1 MQHISVRVRYCLHW
15 KLTKLRRL
23 WNFWPIVIVINFL
36 LLFSE
41 FSEIYWSRLIVVI
54 VELWISS
61 YLRQLPKGKDLF
73 NNAKENERA
82 KAGFDMYAKLLQG
95 TSSKVTIESLIGI
108 EVRTTITSLL
118 KNKKINNENCDL
130 FEVIMTN
137 DGKKW
142 MIVNLQV

>member
-1 MQHISVRVRYCLHW
+1 M
-15 KLTKLRRL
+15 
-23 WNFWPIVIVINFL
+23 
-36 LLFSE
+36 
-41 FSEIYWSRLIVVI
+41 
-54 VELWISS
+54 
-61 YLRQLPKGKDLF
+61 PKGKDLF

-130 FEVIMTN
+130 FQVIMTN
-137 DGKKW
+137 DGKK
-142 MIVNLQV
+142 